1 MAQKEKEELNK
12 EDNLNL
18 SKNLIKI
25 YESYFLII
33 PDYYN
38 IFKELL
44 NNIIYEDNDN
54 SFSLQYKLFYGVMAS
69 STLGSEYL
77 LEDFKR
83 IFLLLGGEKSW
94 IEQGLKCENIPE
106 HIKGM
111 ATINN
116 ILAHKPWIMDWRH
129 FAGFK
134 NGLSF
139 FFFQSAIILTTI
151 HRFASIL
158 SSLNLI
164 IHNDI
169 VEEEK
174 IEKKLENNKIN
185 KNKQIKETK
194 EEETIKN
201 EIKDDE
207 KEDKK
212 DDNMI
217 DLALKKK
224 KLKNSKMETR
234 IQKIITSVKK
244 NYTENKEEDEK
255 KENKDTINKKEI
267 FKKYISDL
275 IISYTDFNPHIEKY
289 LNIEDFDWKG
299 NAKYFYFDY
308 AGKEMD
314 ILDKELKFLENVNS
328 EDIKNIKKLD
338 IFKLRETIEK
348 YLALIFGIIDDQYNY
363 HLTNEYIPVELK
375 RIIKKIASGPEQIKE
390 QELSSC
396 LEILSKEQ
404 LIYLIFEVTSIRQK
418 ISLTFFAKAFEDFT
432 SNNILLNNNPIDN

>member
-1 MAQKEKEELNK
+1 MAQKSKEELNK
-12 EDNLNL
+12 EENLIL
-18 SKNLIKI
+18 SKNIIKI

-38 IFKELL
+38 IFKDLL

-54 SFSLQYKLFYGVMAS
+54 SFSLQYKLFYGIMAS

-77 LEDFKR
+77 LDDFKR
-83 IFLLLGGEKSW
+83 IFLLLGGDKSW
-94 IEQGLKCENIPE
+94 VEQGLKCENIPE

-174 IEKKLENNKIN
+174 REENNKMN
-185 KNKQIKETK
+185 KIKQIKETK
-194 EEETIKN
+194 EEEKIKN

-212 DDNMI
+212 DDNLT
-217 DLALKKK
+217 DLSLKKK
-224 KLKNSKMETR
+224 KLKNSKMEKR

-244 NYTENKEEDEK
+244 NYTENKEEDDK
-255 KENKDTINKKEI
+255 KENEDTINKKEI
-267 FKKYISDL
+267 FKNYISDL

-289 LNIEDFDWKG
+289 LNIEDFNWKG

-308 AGKEMD
+308 AGKEMEY
-314 ILDKELKFLENVNS
+314 LDKELKFLENINS

-338 IFKLRETIEK
+338 IFKLRGAIEK
-348 YLALIFGIIDDQYNY
+348 YIALIFGIIDDQYNY

-396 LEILSKEQ
+396 LEILSKEE